1 MNNHPAIDRLAD
13 YIDSEQPIP
22 YWVSALAAVAL
33 TNHVDRLELLDADGV
48 QEAAKERLLDRLEA
62 DLAPL
67 LALDETGAA
76 A

>member
-1 MNNHPAIDRLAD
+1 MNTRPAISRLAG

-33 TNHVDRLELLDADGV
+33 TNHIDRLECLDGDGD
-48 QEAAKERLLDRLEA
+48 QDATRRRLLDRLES